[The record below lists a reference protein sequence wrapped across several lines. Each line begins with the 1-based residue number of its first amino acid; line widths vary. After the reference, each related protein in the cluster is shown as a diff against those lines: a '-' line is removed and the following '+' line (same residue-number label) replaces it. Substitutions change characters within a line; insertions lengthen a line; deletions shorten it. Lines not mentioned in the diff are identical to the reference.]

1 MSEIPKSALDWYGV
15 KLLHKITISGMPDQD
30 KIDEFF
36 QNTKV
41 FFEESILLVK
51 ASSFDNAYQIAETT
65 AQKDNEVYENIYGQI
80 VNNEFYKSI
89 DCFHVFDS
97 PESTVEIYST
107 FFQKEPG
114 EDEKMQLDRKY
125 DMCTIEELHLL
136 RHK

>member
-1 MSEIPKSALDWYGV
+1 MSKILKSDTDWYGV
-15 KLLHKITISGMPDQD
+15 KLLHKITISGMPDQN

-51 ASSFDNAYQIAETT
+51 ASSFDNAYHIAEMT
-65 AQKDNEVYENIYGQI
+65 AQKDNEVYENKYGQI
-80 VNNEFYKSI
+80 VNHEFYKSI
-89 DCFHVFDS
+89 DCFHLFDS
-97 PESTVEIYST
+97 PKSTVEIYST
-107 FFQKEPG
+107 FFQKKPS

-125 DMCTIEELHLL
+125 DMCTNEELHLL